1 MNINRCSYHI
11 YIVIKRTHFEM
22 LSRPVPQTSVGRLVS
37 LTVDN
42 PQYYTYAS
50 SASATASSPPPPLVP
65 IPNETN
71 NDAEEKTMLWKNVA
85 TLFAKYDNLES
96 TVQEHHE
103 SLKRRSDDIYGDLK
117 GMWCEV
123 ETLQTDI
130 AENNVLSKHVR
141 KIRKYVNKKCEK
153 LKEDVNYGSSCA
165 DEEIFAYIETL
176 RSEFDTRIKN
186 LQDENT
192 RREQELSDLNDT
204 YYRDYE
210 MFVQRENDLMA
221 KLESAVK
228 MNEALNDRLKHF
240 EDAMM
245 RQLDMTRKQIYT
257 VRDDVLDEMVQRD
270 FKLAG
275 DLREEFVHAITKEVA
290 FESKTSAQL
299 VQSVNDELTELI
311 TRSNEYHSY
320 RYFGM
325 VEDVKQIRENSETL
339 KKSIGMVDAELSD
352 VKEAVEHLT
361 DEVGQNTT
369 DVSNVQEDLEELK
382 EVTYRELDRDYYD
395 LKDYVKRQLNRHE
408 KKHHRQDTD
417 TEVVQSDAL
426 QTIATEYVEE
436 QQQQQQQ
443 QQQPQPQQPREQEYE
458 EHVIILDENT
468 FRSDD
473 DDDEIL
479 APQV

>member
-1 MNINRCSYHI
+1 MSSR
-11 YIVIKRTHFEM
+11 
-22 LSRPVPQTSVGRLVS
+22 RPVPQTSFGRLVS

-42 PQYYTYAS
+42 PHYYT
-50 SASATASSPPPPLVP
+50 SSPVAESSMPTSGPLPHLVP
-65 IPNETN
+65 IASASTTN
-71 NDAEEKTMLWKNVA
+71 QENDNDAEEKTMLWKNVA

-96 TVQEHHE
+96 TVQQHHE

-117 GMWCEV
+117 GMWCEF
-123 ETLQTDI
+123 ETLQTDV

-165 DEEIFAYIETL
+165 DDEIFAYIDTL
-176 RSEFDTRIKN
+176 RGEFDTRIKN

-192 RREQELSDLNDT
+192 RREQEISELNDT

-221 KLESAVK
+221 KLDTAVK
-228 MNEALNDRLKHF
+228 MNEALNARLKDF
-240 EDAMM
+240 EDRVM
-245 RQLDMTRKQIYT
+245 RQLDIKHNQIYT
-257 VRDDVLDEMVQRD
+257 VREELIEQMNQLD
-270 FKLAG
+270 FHLAG
-275 DLREEFVHAITKEVA
+275 DLREEFAHAITKEVA

-299 VQSVNDELTELI
+299 VQSVNDELTEMI

-320 RYFGM
+320 RYFGL
-325 VEDVKQIRENSETL
+325 VEEVKQIRENSETL

-352 VKEAVEHLT
+352 VKENIEHLT

-369 DVSNVQEDLEELK
+369 DVCDLQEDLADLNDDI
-382 EVTYRELDRDYYD
+382 YREMDRDYYD
-395 LKDYVKRQLNRHE
+395 LKDYVKRQNHRHE
-408 KKHHRQDTD
+408 KKYHPREEDHHDNDVPTIVA
-417 TEVVQSDAL
+417 EDADP
-426 QTIATEYVEE
+426 
-436 QQQQQQQ
+436 
-443 QQQPQPQQPREQEYE
+443 QPQPQPQNQQQNQPQPENE
-458 EHVIILDENT
+458 EHVIIIDENM

-473 DDDEIL
+473 EDEEVL

>member
-1 MNINRCSYHI
+1 
-11 YIVIKRTHFEM
+11 M
-22 LSRPVPQTSVGRLVS
+22 LTRPVPQTSVGRLVS
-37 LTVDN
+37 LSVDN
-42 PQYYTYAS
+42 PQYY
-50 SASATASSPPPPLVP
+50 ASSPVAESSMPLSPPLPPLVP
-65 IPNETN
+65 IVSASADHVNN

-96 TVQEHHE
+96 MVQEHHE

-123 ETLQTDI
+123 ETLQNDV

-141 KIRKYVNKKCEK
+141 KIKKYVNKKCEK
-153 LKEDVNYGSSCA
+153 LKEDMNYGSSCA
-165 DEEIFAYIETL
+165 DDEIFAYIDTL
-176 RSEFDTRIKN
+176 RNEFDTRIKN

-221 KLESAVK
+221 KLDSAVK

-245 RQLDMTRKQIYT
+245 RQFNLNYEQIYM
-257 VRDDVLDEMVQRD
+257 VRDEMEQREL
-270 FKLAG
+270 KLAG
-275 DLREEFVHAITKEVA
+275 DLRDEFAHLITKEVA
-290 FESKTSAQL
+290 FESKTNAKL
-299 VQSVNDELTELI
+299 VQSVNDELMELI

-352 VKEAVEHLT
+352 VKETIEHLT

-369 DVSNVQEDLEELK
+369 DVSNVQEDLADLK
-382 EVTYRELDRDYYD
+382 EDAYRELDRDYYD
-395 LKDYVKRQLNRHE
+395 LKDYVKRHVNRHE
-408 KKHHRQDTD
+408 KKHHPRP
-417 TEVVQSDAL
+417 VVEADAVETQNIINNGEDAVQL
-426 QTIATEYVEE
+426 IAAEYAEQE
-436 QQQQQQQ
+436 QQLLP
-443 QQQPQPQQPREQEYE
+443 PQGNE
-458 EHVIILDENT
+458 EHVIIIDENT
-468 FRSDD
+468 FRYDD
-473 DDDEIL
+473 DGDDCEQVV

>member
-1 MNINRCSYHI
+1 
-11 YIVIKRTHFEM
+11 M

-42 PQYYTYAS
+42 PQNYTYAS
-50 SASATASSPPPPLVP
+50 SVSALAATSPPPHLLP
-65 IPNETN
+65 IANANVDVDETN
-71 NDAEEKTMLWKNVA
+71 NDVDEKTMLWKNVA

-117 GMWCEV
+117 GMWCEF
-123 ETLQTDI
+123 ETLQTDV
-130 AENNVLSKHVR
+130 AENNMLSKHVR

-176 RSEFDTRIKN
+176 RNEFDTRIKN

-210 MFVQRENDLMA
+210 MFVKRENDLMA
-221 KLESAVK
+221 KLDSAVK
-228 MNEALNDRLKHF
+228 MNDALNDRLKHF

-245 RQLDMTRKQIYT
+245 RQLDNMHKQIYT

-270 FKLAG
+270 FKVAG
-275 DLREEFVHAITKEVA
+275 DMREEMVHAITKEVA
-290 FESKTSAQL
+290 YESKTNAQL
-299 VQSVNDELTELI
+299 VQSVNDELTGLI
-311 TRSNEYHSY
+311 TRSNEYHTY

-325 VEDVKQIRENSETL
+325 VEDIKQIRENSETL

-352 VKEAVEHLT
+352 VKEALEHLT

-369 DVSNVQEDLEELK
+369 DVSNVQEDLADFK
-382 EVTYRELDRDYYD
+382 EDIYREMDRDYYD
-395 LKDYVKRQLNRHE
+395 LKDYVKRHVNRHD
-408 KKHHRQDTD
+408 KKYHRQDTN

-436 QQQQQQQ
+436 Q
-443 QQQPQPQQPREQEYE
+443 PQSQEQENE
-458 EHVIILDENT
+458 EHVIIIDENT

-473 DDDEIL
+473 EDEEVL

>member
-1 MNINRCSYHI
+1 
-11 YIVIKRTHFEM
+11 M

-50 SASATASSPPPPLVP
+50 SGGAASAAASPPPPPLVP
-65 IPNETN
+65 IPNESN
-71 NDAEEKTMLWKNVA
+71 NDGEEKTMLWRNIA
-85 TLFAKYDNLES
+85 DLFAKYDNLES
-96 TVQEHHE
+96 TVQEHHD

-123 ETLQTDI
+123 ETLQTDV
-130 AENNVLSKHVR
+130 AENNMLSKCVR
-141 KIRKYVNKKCEK
+141 KIRKYVNKKCDK
-153 LKEDVNYGSSCA
+153 LKDDISYGSSSA
-165 DEEIFAYIETL
+165 NDEIFSYIETI
-176 RSEFDTRIKN
+176 RSDFDTRIKN

-192 RREQELSDLNDT
+192 RREQELSDLNDI

-210 MFVQRENDLMA
+210 IFVQRENDLMA
-221 KLESAVK
+221 KLDSAVK
-228 MNEALNDRLKHF
+228 MNEALSHRLKDF
-240 EDAMM
+240 EDIMM
-245 RQLDMTRKQIYT
+245 RQMTQ
-257 VRDDVLDEMVQRD
+257 QN

-275 DLREEFVHAITKEVA
+275 DLREEFAHAITREVE
-290 FESKTSAQL
+290 FESKTSAQR

-311 TRSNEYHSY
+311 TRSNECHSY

-325 VEDVKQIRENSETL
+325 VEHVKQIRENNETL

-352 VKEAVEHLT
+352 VKETVEHLT

-369 DVSNVQEDLEELK
+369 EVSNVNEDLHDLK

-395 LKDYVKRQLNRHE
+395 LKDYVKRQMNRHE
-408 KKHHRQDTD
+408 KKHHRP
-417 TEVVQSDAL
+417 EVEVDAL
-426 QTIATEYVEE
+426 QTIANENVEEAE

-443 QQQPQPQQPREQEYE
+443 QPPDHHEYE
-458 EHVIILDENT
+458 EHVIILDENM

-473 DDDEIL
+473 DDDDQIV

>member
-1 MNINRCSYHI
+1 
-11 YIVIKRTHFEM
+11 M
-22 LSRPVPQTSVGRLVS
+22 LTRPVPQTSVGRLVS

-42 PQYYTYAS
+42 PHYYAS
-50 SASATASSPPPPLVP
+50 SPVAESSMPLSPPLPPLVP
-65 IPNETN
+65 IASASANHVNN

-123 ETLQTDI
+123 ETLQTDV

-153 LKEDVNYGSSCA
+153 LKEDINYGSSCA

-221 KLESAVK
+221 KLDSVVK

-245 RQLDMTRKQIYT
+245 RQMDIKHNEIYT
-257 VRDDVLDEMVQRD
+257 VRQELLEQMNQLD
-270 FKLAG
+270 FHLAG
-275 DLREEFVHAITKEVA
+275 DLREEFARAITKEVD

-325 VEDVKQIRENSETL
+325 VEDIKQIRENSETL

-408 KKHHRQDTD
+408 KKHHPRPIVEADAVETQNNVNNGEDA
-417 TEVVQSDAL
+417 VQL
-426 QTIATEYVEE
+426 IAAEYA
-436 QQQQQQQ
+436 
-443 QQQPQPQQPREQEYE
+443 EQEQLLVPPQGNE
-458 EHVIILDENT
+458 EHVIIIDENT
-468 FRSDD
+468 FRYDD
-473 DDDEIL
+473 DGDDGEQVL

>member
-1 MNINRCSYHI
+1 M
-11 YIVIKRTHFEM
+11 RT
-22 LSRPVPQTSVGRLVS
+22 RPVPQTSVGRLVS

-42 PQYYTYAS
+42 PQYYAS
-50 SASATASSPPPPLVP
+50 SPLAESSMPLSPPLPHLVPIASASA
-65 IPNETN
+65 NHENNN

-85 TLFAKYDNLES
+85 TLFSKYDNLES

-123 ETLQTDI
+123 ETLQTDV

-141 KIRKYVNKKCEK
+141 KIRKYVNKKCDK
-153 LKEDVNYGSSCA
+153 LKEDINYGSSCA

-176 RSEFDTRIKN
+176 RAEFDTRIKN

-221 KLESAVK
+221 KLDSAVK
-228 MNEALNDRLKHF
+228 MNETLNDRLNRF

-245 RQLDMTRKQIYT
+245 RHLDIKHNEIYT
-257 VRDDVLDEMVQRD
+257 VREELFEQMNQLD
-270 FKLAG
+270 FHLAG
-275 DLREEFVHAITKEVA
+275 NLREEFARMITKEVA

-299 VQSVNDELTELI
+299 VQCVNDELTGLI
-311 TRSNEYHSY
+311 TRSNEYHSH
-320 RYFGM
+320 RYFGI

-339 KKSIGMVDAELSD
+339 KKSIGMVDAELAD
-352 VKEAVEHLT
+352 VKESVEHLT

-369 DVSNVQEDLEELK
+369 DVSNVQEDLADLK
-382 EVTYRELDRDYYD
+382 EDIYREMDRDYYD
-395 LKDYVKRQLNRHE
+395 LKDYMKRMNNRHE
-408 KKHHRQDTD
+408 KKYHPSDEPTNA
-417 TEVVQSDAL
+417 VQL
-426 QTIATEYVEE
+426 IATEYAE
-436 QQQQQQQ
+436 QEPPQEP
-443 QQQPQPQQPREQEYE
+443 QPQPQPQPQPPQENE
-458 EHVIILDENT
+458 EHVIIIDENT
-468 FRSDD
+468 FHSDD
-473 DDDEIL
+473 DEVL

>member
-1 MNINRCSYHI
+1 MSSR
-11 YIVIKRTHFEM
+11 
-22 LSRPVPQTSVGRLVS
+22 RPVPQTSFGRLVS

-42 PQYYTYAS
+42 PHYYT
-50 SASATASSPPPPLVP
+50 SSPVAESSMPTSSGPLPHLVP
-65 IPNETN
+65 IASASTTN
-71 NDAEEKTMLWKNVA
+71 QENDNDAEEKTMLWKNVA

-96 TVQEHHE
+96 TVQQHHE

-123 ETLQTDI
+123 ETLQTDV

-165 DEEIFAYIETL
+165 DDEIFAYIDTL
-176 RSEFDTRIKN
+176 RGEFDTRIKN

-192 RREQELSDLNDT
+192 RREQEISELNDT

-221 KLESAVK
+221 KLDTAVK
-228 MNEALNDRLKHF
+228 MNEALNARLKDF

-245 RQLDMTRKQIYT
+245 RQLDIKHNQIYT
-257 VRDDVLDEMVQRD
+257 VREELIEQMNQLD
-270 FKLAG
+270 FHLAG
-275 DLREEFVHAITKEVA
+275 DLREEFAHAITKEVA

-299 VQSVNDELTELI
+299 VQSVNDELTEMI

-320 RYFGM
+320 RYFGL
-325 VEDVKQIRENSETL
+325 VEEVKQIRENSETL

-352 VKEAVEHLT
+352 VKENVEHLT

-369 DVSNVQEDLEELK
+369 DVCDLQEDLAVLNDDI
-382 EVTYRELDRDYYD
+382 YREMDRDYYD
-395 LKDYVKRQLNRHE
+395 LKDYVKRQNHRHE
-408 KKHHRQDTD
+408 KKYHPREEDPHDND
-417 TEVVQSDAL
+417 VP
-426 QTIATEYVEE
+426 TIAAEDADPEP
-436 QQQQQQQ
+436 
-443 QQQPQPQQPREQEYE
+443 QPQPQNHPQPENE
-458 EHVIILDENT
+458 EHVIIIDENM

-473 DDDEIL
+473 EDEEVL